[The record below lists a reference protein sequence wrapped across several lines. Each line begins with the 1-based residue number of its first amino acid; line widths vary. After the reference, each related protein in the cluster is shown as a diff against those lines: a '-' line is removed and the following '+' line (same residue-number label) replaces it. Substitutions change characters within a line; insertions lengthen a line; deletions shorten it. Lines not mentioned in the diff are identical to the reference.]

1 MVCACKQI
9 CLVLC
14 KQSLTLRHLCPE
26 NSCMTWLSLSTHYF
40 LAGRRGRNP
49 TVRRGFVT
57 EPRLFPFRS
66 CIPFG
71 GQADSF
77 ACPCQLVLP
86 MASPLPWAT
95 PDKASPPKKGINN
108 YLFILVPFVV
118 PPPRLFVPFAPSPT
132 PMSPLLI
139 VMTVNHITYIPMI
152 QDEK

>member
-1 MVCACKQI
+1 MWRYHDGLIVEEHQVDGTQLLI
-9 CLVLC
+9 YIL
-14 KQSLTLRHLCPE
+14 LTLRHLCPE
-26 NSCMTWLSLSTHYF
+26 SSCMTWLSLSTHYF

-86 MASPLPWAT
+86 LASPSCTLPWAT
-95 PDKASPPKKGINN
+95 PASPSSLEYSLPCSG
-108 YLFILVPFVV
+108 FRPH
-118 PPPRLFVPFAPSPT
+118 RSP
-132 PMSPLLI
+132 
-139 VMTVNHITYIPMI
+139 
-152 QDEK
+152 